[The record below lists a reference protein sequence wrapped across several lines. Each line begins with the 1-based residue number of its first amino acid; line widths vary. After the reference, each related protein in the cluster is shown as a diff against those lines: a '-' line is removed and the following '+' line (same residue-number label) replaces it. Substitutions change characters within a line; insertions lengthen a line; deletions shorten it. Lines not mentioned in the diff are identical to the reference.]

1 MRKAKKAEKKLRQKK
16 KKQSC
21 KSVDKVDEE
30 SEPDSE
36 DHPKE
41 TIVQQNSENTK
52 PSDDIKD
59 NLELETETFGFKSE
73 EPRFSNFPSSF
84 ADWSEDQKED
94 AYKNNFKLYVKKYF
108 FIPTGS
114 LPQ

>member
-1 MRKAKKAEKKLRQKK
+1 M
-16 KKQSC
+16 
-21 KSVDKVDEE
+21 
-30 SEPDSE
+30 
-36 DHPKE
+36 
-41 TIVQQNSENTK
+41 QQNSENTK

-59 NLELETETFGFKSE
+59 NENNLELETETFGFKSE